1 MVTADTAPMP
11 DADPAAAPTAAAD
24 TGAPPATGSDGAAET
39 FAALDLGSN
48 SFHLLIARS
57 DGGTLKVM
65 DRYKEMVRLGEG
77 LTPMKDLRPEVAER
91 ALACLERIGQRLR
104 EFKPANVRVV
114 GTNTLRQLRASSDF
128 LPRAEAALG
137 QPIEVIAGRE
147 EARLIYLGVAHGLAI
162 GDEKR
167 LVIDIGGGSTELIV
181 GHGFR
186 PLQRESLHMGCVS
199 MSQRF
204 FADGRISLASMDRS
218 ELAAAIQIR
227 PVRELFRTAGWQT
240 ATGSS
245 GTIKAIASVL
255 TGEGWSAEGVC
266 AEGLTRLREALID
279 CGKVED
285 LKFKGLSDR
294 RRPVFAGGVAVL
306 RALFQNL
313 AIDQMRVSDQ
323 ALREGVIYELI
334 GRVQHED
341 VRERTVATL
350 CRRFDVDMEQ
360 ARRVE
365 QTGLRLY
372 EQAGANWKLDRPEY
386 RDMLGWAAQ
395 LHEIGLA
402 VSHSQYQKHG
412 AYLLRN
418 ADLSGF
424 TRQEQNVLAI
434 LVLAHRRKVP
444 QEAFASL
451 PESKQDCAR
460 RLCVLLRLAVLIHRG
475 RSATTK
481 PNPVLTADQAELSL
495 CFPDNWLA
503 DHPLTR
509 LELEE
514 EAERLT
520 QVGIALRFR

>member
-1 MVTADTAPMP
+1 ML
-11 DADPAAAPTAAAD
+11 DADAPLNETQSSARTAEE
-24 TGAPPATGSDGAAET
+24 TGET
-39 FAALDLGSN
+39 LAALDLGSN
-48 SFHLLIARS
+48 SFHLLIARN
-57 DGGTLKVM
+57 DGGTLKVI

-77 LTPMKDLRPEVAER
+77 LTPQKDLSPEVAER
-91 ALACLERIGQRLR
+91 AIACLERIGQRLR
-104 EFKPANVRVV
+104 EIKPANVRIV
-114 GTNTLRQLRASSDF
+114 GTNTLRQLRPTSDF

-137 QPIEVIAGRE
+137 HPIEVIAGRE
-147 EARLIYLGVAHGLAI
+147 EARLVYLGVAHGLAI
-162 GDEKR
+162 GNEKR

-181 GHGFR
+181 GAGFS
-186 PLQRESLHMGCVS
+186 PLLRESLHMGCVS

-204 FADGRISLASMDRS
+204 FGDGTISLAAMDRA

-227 PVRELFRTAGWQT
+227 PVRELFRHSGWET

-255 TGEGWSAEGVC
+255 VGEGWCPEGVC

-279 CGKVED
+279 CGKVD
-285 LKFKGLSDR
+285 ALDFKGLSER

-334 GRVQHED
+334 GRTQHED

-350 CRRFDVDMEQ
+350 CRRFDVDVEQ

-365 QTGLRLY
+365 ASALRLY
-372 EQAGANWKLDRPEY
+372 EQLGGNWSLDRDEY
-386 RDMLGWAAQ
+386 RAMLGWAAQ
-395 LHEIGLA
+395 LHEIGLV

-424 TRQEQNVLAI
+424 TRQEQTVLST
-434 LVLAHRRKVP
+434 LVLAHRRKIP
-444 QEAFASL
+444 EEAFAAL
-451 PESKQDCAR
+451 PPSRQDCAR

-475 RSATTK
+475 RSASAK
-481 PNPVLTADQAELSL
+481 PNPVLSAENGNLSV
-495 CFPDNWLA
+495 CFPDQWLA

-514 EAERLT
+514 EAERWR
-520 QVGIALRFR
+520 QAGILIEFR